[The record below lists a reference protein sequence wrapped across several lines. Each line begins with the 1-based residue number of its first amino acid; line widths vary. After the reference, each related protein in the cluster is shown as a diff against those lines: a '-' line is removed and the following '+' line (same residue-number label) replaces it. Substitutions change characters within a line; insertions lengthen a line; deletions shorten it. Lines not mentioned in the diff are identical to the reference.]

1 MWVIA
6 PECYVYRDG
15 GACAQLARTR
25 TAGRPAGRLTA
36 ARASLRTE
44 ELLRRIN
51 GAYYFMRLRVCKG
64 GGVQG
69 ISYCPQ
75 RRGGGRRRPWR
86 SHLALSLR
94 CCDISF
100 LRFHTADAWA
110 VPYLDGWVRL
120 RVASV
125 WP

>member
-64 GGVQG
+64 GGG
-69 ISYCPQ
+69 AGNILLPPAS
-75 RRGGGRRRPWR
+75 RRRATAT
-86 SHLALSLR
+86 LAIPLS
-94 CCDISF
+94 
-100 LRFHTADAWA
+100 A
-110 VPYLDGWVRL
+110 
-120 RVASV
+120 
-125 WP
+125 